1 MTGVTLSAPRMST
14 AYRSF
19 LRSYTAAY
27 TTALVTKMTA
37 VHQGTRTVR
46 RTVVDREW
54 VKVEGT
60 RTRGQSFQGNEFW
73 RRILLLVA
81 VVVGVVVGVVG
92 GVVVCVVGGMLL
104 SVLKGRRSRLDAH
117 GMPKRGSTSGGG
129 CSTIRRSEHRR
140 SIGRSGTWRGRS
152 LRRYPFAVKGMVT
165 RVYVIR
171 DDGGGGGGRS
181 GDVERRASR

>member
-1 MTGVTLSAPRMST
+1 MTGITLSAPRMST
-14 AYRSF
+14 AYCSF
-19 LRSYTAAY
+19 LRSYTAY

-37 VHQGTRTVR
+37 VHQGTRAVR

-92 GVVVCVVGGMLL
+92 GVLL
-104 SVLKGRRSRLDAH
+104 SVLKGGRSRLDAH

-140 SIGRSGTWRGRS
+140 SIGNKGSSRSGTWRGRS
-152 LRRYPFAVKGMVT
+152 LRRCPFAGKGMVT

-171 DDGGGGGGRS
+171 DDGGRS